1 MIKKITIGKY
11 IPGDSILHRLD
22 TRSKILISI
31 VVTTLSFYIKNV
43 FLLAFVFL
51 ICSLG
56 IKLSGVKI
64 SKFLKSNLPLLLFS
78 LLTTLMGI
86 IFEIHSNLITKGQFF
101 VSQKCVENSAMVF
114 FRLMSLVFTAS
125 ALMFTTS
132 PSEISFAIEKI
143 LKPLNLIGLNSRDI
157 ALTITITLRFIPT
170 VFEQAN
176 KILNAQKSR
185 GATFKNKNIL
195 KTIKTLFSVLIPL
208 LVSSVNR
215 ADDLATALESRC
227 YDSQKPRTKLKTS
240 KFKKEDYIAFLIL
253 GLFILGV
260 ILCKTILGI

>member
-1 MIKKITIGKY
+1 M
-11 IPGDSILHRLD
+11 LHRLD
-22 TRSKILISI
+22 TRSKILISV
-31 VVTTLSFYIKNV
+31 VVTTLSFYIKNI

-51 ICSLG
+51 VCLFG
-56 IKLSGVKI
+56 IKLSGVKV
-64 SKFLKSNLPLLLFS
+64 SKFLKSNLPLLAFS

-86 IFEIHSNLITKGQFF
+86 MFEIHSNLITKGQFF
-101 VSQKCVENSAMVF
+101 VSPKTLENGAIVF

-132 PSEISFAIEKI
+132 PNEISFAAERI

-157 ALTITITLRFIPT
+157 SLTITITLRFVPT
-170 VFEQAN
+170 VFEQAE
-176 KILNAQKSR
+176 KIINAQKSR
-185 GATFKNKNIL
+185 GASFKNKNIL
-195 KTIKTLFSVLIPL
+195 KTIKNIFSVLIPL

-227 YDSQKPRTKLKTS
+227 YDSKKPHTKFKSS
-240 KFKKEDYIAFLIL
+240 KFKKEDYAVFLIL
-253 GLFILGV
+253 GLFVLGV